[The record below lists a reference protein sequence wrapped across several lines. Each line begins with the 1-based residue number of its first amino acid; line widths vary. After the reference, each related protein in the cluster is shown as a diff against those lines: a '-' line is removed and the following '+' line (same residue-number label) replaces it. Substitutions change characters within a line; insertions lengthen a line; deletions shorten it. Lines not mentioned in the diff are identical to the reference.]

1 MGGSLATDDGVQE
14 IIDLLESDVIDD
26 PEELLVWLGT
36 DGVVLLKEFLVLR
49 GGLLT
54 IALEILDGP
63 NPDDSCYNA
72 ELVRKLNTLFGEF
85 LELPE

>member
-1 MGGSLATDDGVQE
+1 MATDDGVQE

-63 NPDDSCYNA
+63 NPDDPCYNA
-72 ELVRKLNTLFGEF
+72 ELVGKLNTLFREF